1 MKFIGLFVIGLIVLG
16 LLIFYFKSSFSS
28 FLLLEPLTNASY
40 TGPLG
45 NTVNTTTGP
54 MGNTIV
60 TGKNYD
66 NYNHFTGSSVPT
78 TYYGPN
84 GGSAK
89 VIENNG
95 NYLIIVTEPSGNV
108 INYTSI
114 ASSSNTIS
122 GENGSVTSY
131 KGPNGETAVLLLDNG
146 IYVIK
151 VTGVNGN
158 TIIYSSVSPQ
168 TYNPDYVNNH
178 GIYAGTVVNG
188 GAITGPMGNTVGA
201 VTGPLGNTVVATN
214 VNNAPTSLPT
224 ADYSSVYPPAIPKH
238 LIPTGDEDLYI
249 LKSQVVPPVC
259 PMCPQ
264 PIVGTN
270 GTEEKCPPC
279 PACARCPEPSFECK
293 KVPNY
298 NVINNE
304 YLPVPVL
311 NSFASF

>member
-1 MKFIGLFVIGLIVLG
+1 MKFIGMFIIGLIVLG
-16 LLIFYFKSSFSS
+16 LLIFYFKSFSS
-28 FLLLEPLTNASY
+28 VLLLEPLTNASY
-40 TGPLG
+40 TGPMG

-54 MGNTIV
+54 MGNTII

-66 NYNHFTGSSVPT
+66 NYNHFTGSSIPT
-78 TYYGPN
+78 IYYGPN
-84 GGSAK
+84 GGTAK

-95 NYLIIVTEPSGNV
+95 NYLIIVTEPSGNI
-108 INYTSI
+108 INYTSTEI
-114 ASSSNTIS
+114 NSN
-122 GENGSVTSY
+122 SY
-131 KGPNGETAVLLLDNG
+131 KGPNGETAILSLDNG

-151 VTGVNGN
+151 VTGINGN

-168 TYNPDYVNNH
+168 TYNPDYVNNN
-178 GIYAGTVVNG
+178 GIY
-188 GAITGPMGNTVGA
+188 TGPLGNTAGAVTGPLGNTVGA

-238 LIPTGDEDLYI
+238 LIPSGDEDLYI
-249 LKSQVVPPVC
+249 LKSQIVPPVC

-264 PIVGTN
+264 PIIGTN